1 MSKIFGAVLALGNVS
16 SAVVVWSQN
25 ALRTTQATIA
35 SPAEAF
41 VAGMS
46 TYELHIK
53 HGKDLPVENWS
64 PALRHGR
71 PCRQPVR

>member
-1 MSKIFGAVLALGNVS
+1 MNKIFGAVLALGIVS
-16 SAVVVWSQN
+16 GAVAVWSQN

-35 SPAEAF
+35 GAAEAS
-41 VAGMS
+41 VAGVS

-64 PALRHGR
+64 PAF
-71 PCRQPVR
+71 